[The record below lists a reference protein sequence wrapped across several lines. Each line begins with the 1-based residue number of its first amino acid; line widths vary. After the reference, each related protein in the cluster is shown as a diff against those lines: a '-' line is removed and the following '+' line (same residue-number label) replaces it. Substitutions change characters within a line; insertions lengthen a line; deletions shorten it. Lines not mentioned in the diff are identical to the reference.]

1 MAYTVALTGGIGSG
15 KTTVANAFASL
26 GVPLVDADIIARL
39 VVEPHSLGLN
49 ALHQHFGDSILLP
62 DGSLNRAQLRQIIF
76 ENNEEKD
83 WVNNL
88 LHPLI
93 QQETQKQIQQIKS
106 PYFIW
111 VVPLLI
117 ENKLTHLASRVL
129 VVDVT
134 QEEQIERTMK
144 RDGVSREHVLN
155 ILKAQAQRQERLAI
169 ADDIIENHD
178 NSQNMIEKVKQL
190 HQHYLELAQQALQ
203 DNCHE

>member
-49 ALHQHFGDSILLP
+49 ALHQHFGDCILLP
-62 DGSLNRAQLRQIIF
+62 DGSLDRAQLRQIIF
-76 ENNEEKD
+76 ENNEEKT

-93 QQETQKQIQQIKS
+93 QQETQRQIQQIKA

-111 VVPLLI
+111 VVPLLV

-134 QEEQIERTMK
+134 QEEQIARTMK
-144 RDGVSREHVLN
+144 RDGVSREQVLN
-155 ILKAQAQRQERLAI
+155 ILKAQAQRQERLAV

-178 NSQNMIEKVKQL
+178 NSQNMIGKVKQL

>member
-1 MAYTVALTGGIGSG
+1 MTYTVALTGGIGSG
-15 KTTVANAFASL
+15 KTTIANGFASL
-26 GVPLVDADIIARL
+26 GVPLIDADIIARL
-39 VVEPHSLGLN
+39 VVEPHSPGLN
-49 ALHQHFGDSILLP
+49 AIRQHFGDAILLP
-62 DGSLNRAQLRQIIF
+62 DGTLNRALLRNIIF
-76 ENNEEKD
+76 DTKEEKE
-83 WVNNL
+83 WLNQL

-93 QQETQKQIQQIKS
+93 QQETQKQIQQIKA

-117 ENKLTHLASRVL
+117 ENKLTHLADRIL

-134 QEEQIERTMK
+134 EEEQITRTMQ

-155 ILKAQAQRQERLAI
+155 ILTAQASRQERLAA
-169 ADDIIENHD
+169 ADDIIKNHD
-178 NSQNMIEKVKQL
+178 NNQNITDLIKQL

>member
-49 ALHQHFGDSILLP
+49 ALHQHFGDCILLP
-62 DGSLNRAQLRQIIF
+62 DGSLNRALLRQIIF

-93 QQETQKQIQQIKS
+93 QQETQKQIQQINA
-106 PYFIW
+106 PYLIW

-144 RDGVSREHVLN
+144 RDGVSREQVLN
-155 ILKAQAQRQERLAI
+155 ILKAQAQRQERLAV

-178 NSQNMIEKVKQL
+178 NSQHMIEKVKQL

>member
-39 VVEPHSLGLN
+39 VVEPYSLGLN
-49 ALHQHFGDSILLP
+49 ALHQHFGDCILLP
-62 DGSLNRAQLRQIIF
+62 NGSLNRVKLRQIIF
-76 ENNEEKD
+76 ENNEEKT

-93 QQETQKQIQQIKS
+93 QQETQKQIQQIKA

-144 RDGVSREHVLN
+144 RDGVSREQVLN
-155 ILKAQAQRQERLAI
+155 ILKAQAQRQERLAV

-203 DNCHE
+203 DNRHE

>member
-1 MAYTVALTGGIGSG
+1 MTYTVALTGGIGSG
-15 KTTVANAFASL
+15 KTTIANTFASK
-26 GVPLVDADIIARL
+26 GVPLIDADVIARL
-39 VVEPHSLGLN
+39 VVEPNTPGLN
-49 ALHQHFGDSILLP
+49 AIHQRFGDDILLP
-62 DGSLNRAQLRQIIF
+62 NGMLNRAQLRHIIF
-76 ENNEEKD
+76 HNNADKI
-83 WVNNL
+83 WVNQL

-93 QQETQKQIQQIKS
+93 QQETQKQIAQITA

-134 QEEQIERTMK
+134 EEEQITRTMQ

-155 ILKAQAQRQERLAI
+155 ILAAQASRQERLAV
-169 ADDIIENHD
+169 ADDVIENHD
-178 NSQNMIEKVKQL
+178 NSENITEIIEQL
-190 HQHYLELAQQALQ
+190 HQRYLELAKRALQ

>member
-1 MAYTVALTGGIGSG
+1 MTYTVALTGGIGSG
-15 KTTVANAFASL
+15 KTTIANGFASL

-39 VVEPHSLGLN
+39 VVEPLSPGLT
-49 ALHQHFGDSILLP
+49 AIHQHFGDAILHP
-62 DGSLNRAQLRQIIF
+62 DGTLNRALLRNIIF
-76 ENNEEKD
+76 KHQEEKA
-83 WVNNL
+83 WLNQL

-93 QQETQKQIQQIKS
+93 QQETQKQIQQIKA

-117 ENKLTHLASRVL
+117 ENKLTHLANRVL

-134 QEEQIERTMK
+134 EEEQITRTMQ
-144 RDGVSREHVLN
+144 RDNVSREHVVN
-155 ILKAQAQRQERLAI
+155 ILTAQASRQERLAA

-178 NSQNMIEKVKQL
+178 NNQNITGLIKQL
-190 HQHYLELAQQALQ
+190 HQHYLALAHQALQ

>member
-15 KTTVANAFASL
+15 KTTIANAFASL
-26 GVPLVDADIIARL
+26 GVPLVDADVIARL

-49 ALHQHFGDSILLP
+49 ALHQHFGDRILLP

-76 ENNEEKD
+76 EHDEEKA
-83 WVNNL
+83 WVNHL

-93 QQETQKQIQQIKS
+93 QQETQRQIQLIKA

-134 QEEQIERTMK
+134 PEEQITRTMK
-144 RDGVSREHVLN
+144 RDGVSREQVLN
-155 ILKAQAQRQERLAI
+155 ILKAQAQRQERLAV